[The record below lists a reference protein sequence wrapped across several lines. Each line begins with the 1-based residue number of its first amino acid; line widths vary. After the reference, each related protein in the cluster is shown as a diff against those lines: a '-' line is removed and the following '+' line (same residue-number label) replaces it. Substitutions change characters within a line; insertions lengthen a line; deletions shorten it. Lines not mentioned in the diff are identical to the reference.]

1 MPAINRRKPIQ
12 LATLAVGAAV
22 LPASS
27 RFARGQASPPAKAST
42 RVITLGT
49 QGGPFP
55 QAHRAQSSNLL
66 STVRLT

>member
-42 RVITLGT
+42 RVITLGRKAVRSRKPT
-49 QGGPFP
+49 GLN
-55 QAHRAQSSNLL
+55 RRISSVL
-66 STVRLT
+66 SG

>member
-1 MPAINRRKPIQ
+1 MPATSRRKAIQ
-12 LATLAVGAAV
+12 SLGGLAGLAIGAAV

-27 RFARGQASPPAKAST
+27 RIARGQASQPSKAST

-55 QAHRAQSSNLL
+55 QANRAQSSI
-66 STVRLT
+66 SSW